1 MVVTIYNRETRST
14 SEVSLFCASNR
25 FIAPPP
31 PVVKFEHSFASL
43 YDLHHCRQMTASVP
57 PKGAGKRRLRIKVI
71 SLGDASSGKS
81 CIIKR
86 YCEKRFVPKY
96 MQTIGIDYG
105 VTKFDD
111 NGTDVRVN
119 IFDFAGHPIFY
130 EVRNEFYR
138 DAQGVILVYD
148 VTNRE
153 SFRHLD
159 DWLLEMRKFTCETD
173 SFIVAVC
180 ANKTD
185 ASRRVVTEEA
195 GREFAEK
202 KGFLYFELSAYSG
215 KGINEMFSG
224 LFADVVKSVRFGK
237 TKLGS
242 VNLGYTRDQADIV
255 AMAEDS
261 VTLEVE
267 HRCYPKLPLIGSG
280 NVPPT
285 PPRIIILTTSLT
297 TNRNVPHG
305 LLVHPDGEHLIYP
318 LGCTVVV
325 ENIKTNEQSF
335 FTGHTNDVSCL
346 AVSKSGRFVAS
357 GQITHM
363 GFKADVI
370 VWDFQNKGQY
380 Y

>member
-1 MVVTIYNRETRST
+1 
-14 SEVSLFCASNR
+14 
-25 FIAPPP
+25 
-31 PVVKFEHSFASL
+31 
-43 YDLHHCRQMTASVP
+43 MTASVP

-255 AMAEDS
+255 VRIKNSKTDYDILGVSRNSSKDDIKKA
-261 VTLEVE
+261 
-267 HRCYPKLPLIGSG
+267 YKKLC
-280 NVPPT
+280 
-285 PPRIIILTTSLT
+285 
-297 TNRNVPHG
+297 
-305 LLVHPDGEHLIYP
+305 LLLHPDK
-318 LGCTVVV
+318 
-325 ENIKTNEQSF
+325 N
-335 FTGHTNDVSCL
+335 L
-346 AVSKSGRFVAS
+346 APGSTDA
-357 GQITHM
+357 
-363 GFKADVI
+363 FKAL
-370 VWDFQNKGQY
+370 QTARNNLLNN
-380 Y
+380 